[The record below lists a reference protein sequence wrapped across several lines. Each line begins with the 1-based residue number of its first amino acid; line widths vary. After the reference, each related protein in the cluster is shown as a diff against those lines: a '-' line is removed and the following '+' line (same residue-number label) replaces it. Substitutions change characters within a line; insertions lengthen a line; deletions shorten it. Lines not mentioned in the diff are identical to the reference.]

1 MLYWRLP
8 MNHRA
13 VADVAVTL
21 LAICLSVCFAASGP
35 ETGLVRISEVEA
47 RKAAIKKVEPEY
59 PAMARQVRLSGR
71 VQVDVII
78 DAAGNVEKVK
88 VLQGNVL
95 LSNSAANA
103 LKRWKFTPFPGPG
116 SKPVRVIASMTFD
129 FHLQS
134 GL

>member
-1 MLYWRLP
+1 MLECRNT
-8 MNHRA
+8 MNKTA
-13 VADVAVTL
+13 G
-21 LAICLSVCFAASGP
+21 ASG
-35 ETGLVRISEVEA
+35 TAAVLAFCLIACLVSARAEEAPVRVSEVEA

-103 LKRWKFTPFPGPG
+103 LKRWKFTPFPGPA
-116 SKPVRVIASMTFD
+116 SKPVRVITSMTFD

>member
-1 MLYWRLP
+1 MRVSELDAR
-8 MNHRA
+8 RA
-13 VADVAVTL
+13 V
-21 LAICLSVCFAASGP
+21 
-35 ETGLVRISEVEA
+35 
-47 RKAAIKKVEPEY
+47 IKKVEPEY

-71 VQVDVII
+71 VQVDVLI
-78 DAAGNVEKVK
+78 DAAGNVEKVT

-103 LKRWKFTPFPGPG
+103 LKKWRFTPFTGTG
-116 SKPVRVIASMTFD
+116 GKPAKAVASLTFD